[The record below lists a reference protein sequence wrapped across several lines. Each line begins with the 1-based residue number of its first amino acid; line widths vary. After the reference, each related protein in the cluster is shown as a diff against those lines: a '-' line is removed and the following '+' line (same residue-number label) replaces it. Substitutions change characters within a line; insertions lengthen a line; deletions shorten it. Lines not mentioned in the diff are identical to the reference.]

1 MRVRATGS
9 EISGDRPWAHR
20 SSPTSWRRS
29 SRLRTAPRCRI
40 GWGLIVGRGEG
51 HLPLRSGGPGWARV
65 QPLDLVH
72 RLPLSRARRDITRI
86 EVYECIQRRTI
97 VGEWVRMRR
106 I

>member
-1 MRVRATGS
+1 LAEVLPAADRTEVPDRVGPDRRA
-9 EISGDRPWAHR
+9 
-20 SSPTSWRRS
+20 
-29 SRLRTAPRCRI
+29 
-40 GWGLIVGRGEG
+40 GEG

-86 EVYECIQRRTI
+86 EVYECVQRRTI